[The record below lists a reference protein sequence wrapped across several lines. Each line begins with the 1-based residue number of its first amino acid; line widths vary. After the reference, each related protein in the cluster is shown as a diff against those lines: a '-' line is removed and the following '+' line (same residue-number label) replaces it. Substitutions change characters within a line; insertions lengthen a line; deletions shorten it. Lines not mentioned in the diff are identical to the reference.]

1 MALYI
6 WRVKKECSALQHSR
20 TSRDLCEM
28 REAVVLI
35 LLAFCFLQES
45 QGVWVMDGDL
55 SFPLEAVKVLKH
67 LLGANTM
74 STPHPPNL
82 GSHAVCSNPHL
93 PAEFLPVCEREGASA
108 LFNRLEEF
116 SSWLCQ

>member
-1 MALYI
+1 
-6 WRVKKECSALQHSR
+6 
-20 TSRDLCEM
+20 M

-108 LFNRLEEF
+108 LFNRLVDIITPPDPCEICANAACTGC
-116 SSWLCQ
+116 L